1 MNRIGCR
8 LAIALSSLGLAACV
22 PAYTLVSPGA
32 VPVSKQSFTVNPE
45 GAWNKVPKFPGE
57 LDFEESWTRN
67 GPVLDVISFV
77 GNLPD
82 GGALVVQ
89 KAKDDRQVP
98 LFHSDMG
105 PNDLVSMTESYYR
118 VRGGIEVFNVT
129 SVEPVSFIGAQGLRM
144 NFEYV
149 GRDSLPRKGRVFMS
163 VVDGKLYLMKLE
175 GATSHYFDASAP
187 EFDAMARSAT
197 IAGR

>member
-1 MNRIGCR
+1 MKRSASR
-8 LAIALSSLGLAACV
+8 LAIVLTMLGLAACV
-22 PAYTLVSPGA
+22 PTYTLVSPGA

-45 GAWNKVPKFPGE
+45 SAWNRVPKFPGE

-67 GPVLDVISFV
+67 GPLLDVISFV
-77 GNLPD
+77 GSLPD

-89 KAKDDRQVP
+89 KQKDDRQVP

-105 PNDLVSMTESYYR
+105 PNDLVSMAESYYR

-129 SVEPVSFIGAQGLRM
+129 GVQPVSFLGASGLQM
-144 NFEYV
+144 DFNYV
-149 GRDSLPRKGRVFMS
+149 GRDNLPRKGRILMS

-175 GATSHYFDASAP
+175 GAASHYFDASAP
-187 EFDAMARSAT
+187 EFDAMAKSAT